1 MRAEDK
7 LQELKDAGIKVYSFS
22 KLGSF
27 INCEFEYYN
36 SYILKNRGVE
46 NVYTLLGSCI
56 HNNLEDIYS
65 GSGDKS
71 SFKTNYTDKL
81 IELEMSGITFPNDK
95 IGDSYK
101 ADVLHFVENF
111 NKLNTKMIQEQLIV
125 FEIADGIWMQGY
137 IDAIIPSE
145 KGNPFVNIIDW
156 KTSSKFSGK
165 KLNEAGRQ
173 LLMYKIGLEATT
185 NKKVDKVMWC
195 MVKYINVCS
204 MQKNGKVKKKMCNR
218 GKWVKELTK
227 QLEKDL
233 HTLSIDEF
241 ELELL
246 LDKAISDN
254 NLESLPKEI
263 QDKYWLEDCYVEYE
277 ITDEKVEEFKKHV
290 VDTVNEIENKDKEN
304 EDVWE
309 AVEIS
314 KFNSFYCSTLC
325 GHRKTCKH
333 YKKFLEENADG
344 FDKKDKKNEID
355 FDDLFK

>member
-1 MRAEDK
+1 MNAEEK

-27 INCEFEYYN
+27 YNCEFEYYN
-36 SYILKNRGVE
+36 SYVKKNRGID

-56 HNNLEDIYS
+56 HSNLEEIY
-65 GSGDKS
+65 GGNGDKE
-71 SFKTNYTDKL
+71 SFKSSYKDKL
-81 IELEMSGITFPNDK
+81 IELEMLGVNFPNDK

-101 ADVLHFVENF
+101 ADILHFIENF
-111 NKLNTKMIQEQLIV
+111 EKLDTKMIQEKLIV

-137 IDAIIPSE
+137 IDAIIPSD

-173 LLMYKIGLEATT
+173 LLMYKLGLEATT

-204 MQKNGKVKKKMCNR
+204 KLKNGKTKKKMCNR
-218 GKWVKELTK
+218 GKWVKEISK

-233 HTLSIDEF
+233 HKLNIDEF
-241 ELELL
+241 ERELM
-246 LDKAISDN
+246 LDKSISDN
-254 NLESLPKEI
+254 NLDALSKEI

-277 ITDEKVEEFKKHV
+277 ITDEKLEEFKKYV
-290 VDTVNEIENKDKEN
+290 IDTVNEIENKDKE
-304 EDVWE
+304 DKGSWKP
-309 AVEIS
+309 VEIN
-314 KFNSFYCSTLC
+314 KYNSFYCSTLC
-325 GHRKTCKH
+325 GHRRICEY
-333 YKKFLEENADG
+333 YKKFLDENSDG
-344 FDKKDKKNEID
+344 FEKKDKKNEID
-355 FDDLFK
+355 FDDLFS